1 MVSSSL
7 YLCVFYD
14 IIIMFILISYLII
27 PISHMTYQDP
37 AFSSSLPTEELRQQA
52 KEIDEDAPDCAI
64 GEGLAGTLFQEMG
77 PLWIQTAMDRVFW
90 RELASM
96 KDDPFIQLSSDE
108 RMRQLS
114 DLGIGIVAVSSFS
127 FQRRKGIVLFMSRAT
142 ANINMLKSKENENY
156 ITGSADL
163 IGAAFAIRIA
173 RMEASRIRQE
183 QKDSGIGKLKTSI
196 SAAANSELKKGK
208 RWTTSPLLSLVDGD
222 ASTNS
227 TTKPQD
233 CEEEEETI
241 PEEWK
246 SPPPLFVPY
255 CILTSITYVFS
266 SAIQVAK
273 SSLLKWKGSG
283 LRGVKRQNLIECAI
297 AWFGVFMT
305 MLALIK
311 MDDTL
316 MDHTGDPW
324 LYDPGWW
331 SSTLCIVF
339 ALTSAPVG
347 QPFQIV
353 MSHLWCAFIGLAC
366 QYIPDSDMEDFFD
379 FHRESRED
387 REGMVLPQS
396 WKQAIAVAS
405 AIAGSKCISCVMLYS
420 SND

>member
-14 IIIMFILISYLII
+14 MFILISYLII
-27 PISHMTYQDP
+27 PIFHITYQDP

-52 KEIDEDAPDCAI
+52 KEIDEEAPDCAI

-96 KDDPFIQLSSDE
+96 KDDPFIQLGADE

-127 FQRRKGIVLFMSRAT
+127 FQKRRGIVLFMSRAT

-183 QKDSGIGKLKTSI
+183 QKDSGIDKLKTSM

-208 RWTTSPLLSLVDGD
+208 RWTTSPLLALEDGD
-222 ASTNS
+222 GSTNS

-233 CEEEEETI
+233 YDEENQI
-241 PEEWK
+241 PSEWK
-246 SPPPLFVPY
+246 RPPPLFVPY

-273 SSLLKWKGSG
+273 SSSLKWKGSG

-316 MDHTGDPW
+316 MDISGDFW
-324 LYDPGWW
+324 TYDPGWW

-347 QPFQIV
+347 QPFQII
-353 MSHLWCAFIGLAC
+353 MSHLWCALIGLAC

-405 AIAGSKCISCVMLYS
+405 AIAGSKCMSCVLLYS
-420 SND
+420 SYD

>member
-1 MVSSSL
+1 
-7 YLCVFYD
+7 
-14 IIIMFILISYLII
+14 
-27 PISHMTYQDP
+27 MTYQDP

-52 KEIDEDAPDCAI
+52 KQIDEEAPDCAI
-64 GEGLAGTLFQEMG
+64 GEGLAGTLFHEMG

-96 KDDPFIQLSSDE
+96 KDDPFIQLGGDE

-127 FQRRKGIVLFMSRAT
+127 FQRRKGLVLFMSRAT

-183 QKDSGIGKLKTSI
+183 QKDSGIDKLKTSM

-208 RWTTSPLLSLVDGD
+208 RWTTSPLLALEDGD
-222 ASTNS
+222 GSTNS

-233 CEEEEETI
+233 NDNEEETI

-273 SSLLKWKGSG
+273 KSVLKWKGSG
-283 LRGVKRQNLIECAI
+283 VRGVKIQNLIECAI

-316 MDHTGDPW
+316 MDYSGDFW
-324 LYDPGWW
+324 TFDPGWW

-353 MSHLWCAFIGLAC
+353 MSHLWCALIGLAC
-366 QYIPDSDMEDFFD
+366 QYIPDSDIEDFFD

-396 WKQAIAVAS
+396 WKQATAVAS
-405 AIAGSKCISCVMLYS
+405 AIAGSK
-420 SND
+420 